1 MHFPI
6 HCKICFLFHLGGKP
20 GAVPVKIF
28 NINGVCL
35 GEGTYTYEPEPKEK
49 RKKQRVPSK
58 KRKHE
63 EMKDLIRKTIQ
74 DSLKQPRRESTKE
87 PNETMDSQQGESNL

>member
-1 MHFPI
+1 MQ
-6 HCKICFLFHLGGKP
+6 
-20 GAVPVKIF
+20 IF

-35 GEGTYTYEPEPKEK
+35 GVDIYTYELEPKEK
-49 RKKQRVPSK
+49 RKKERVPSK

-63 EMKDLIRKTIQ
+63 EIEDLLRKILKTVQ
-74 DSLKQPRRESTKE
+74 DSQKQSRRESSKE

>member
-1 MHFPI
+1 MQ
-6 HCKICFLFHLGGKP
+6 
-20 GAVPVKIF
+20 IF

-35 GEGTYTYEPEPKEK
+35 GVDIYTYEPEPKEK
-49 RKKQRVPSK
+49 RKKERVPSK

-63 EMKDLIRKTIQ
+63 EIKDLIRKTIQ
-74 DSLKQPRRESTKE
+74 DSLKHSRRESSKE